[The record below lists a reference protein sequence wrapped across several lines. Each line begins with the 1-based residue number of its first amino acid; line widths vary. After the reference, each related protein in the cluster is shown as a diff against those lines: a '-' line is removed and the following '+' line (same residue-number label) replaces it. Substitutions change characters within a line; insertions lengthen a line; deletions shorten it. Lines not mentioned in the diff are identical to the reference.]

1 MQGLGVVCVFHCCVC
16 FFKVRNEEMQN
27 SDLYDISTFSHLV
40 ISTGYKLPIPNKKCS
55 AKWGGGGGRG
65 TIQTRY

>member
-1 MQGLGVVCVFHCCVC
+1 
-16 FFKVRNEEMQN
+16 MQN